1 MVGMQ
6 AALGLQDIQ
15 GIQAK
20 EVMHRRQELP
30 LDTIHQRAT
39 QLVGHHLEVPAG
51 QLVQQVP
58 QELMAIMVLLLM
70 AIAMLFFWL
79 LDQLLVP

>member
-1 MVGMQ
+1 
-6 AALGLQDIQ
+6 
-15 GIQAK
+15 
-20 EVMHRRQELP
+20 
-30 LDTIHQRAT
+30 
-39 QLVGHHLEVPAG
+39 VGHHLEVPAG
-51 QLVQQVP
+51 RLVQQVP